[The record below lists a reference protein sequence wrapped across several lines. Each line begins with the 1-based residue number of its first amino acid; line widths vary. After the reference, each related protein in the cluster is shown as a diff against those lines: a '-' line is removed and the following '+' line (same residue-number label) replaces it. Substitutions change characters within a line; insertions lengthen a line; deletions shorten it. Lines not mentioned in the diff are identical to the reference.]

1 MSLKERVYSVLVVS
15 SSDSINTAMSSLLP
29 ESDYSPVHYVSS
41 ISSAKRAFAER
52 SFDFIIVNSP
62 LPDDSGIRFA
72 IDCCESKV
80 SVVLLLV
87 RNDIHG
93 EIFEKVA
100 PHGVFTLPRPTAK
113 STISMA
119 LSWLTSARER
129 LRGTEKKTV
138 SLEQKMKEIRTINRA
153 KWVLIS
159 ELSMD
164 EEAAHH
170 YIEKLAMD
178 KCISKVDAAN
188 EIIKTYV

>member
-1 MSLKERVYSVLVVS
+1 MGLKERSYSVLVVS
-15 SSDSINTAMSSLLP
+15 ASDSVNNALNSLLP
-29 ESDYSPVHYVSS
+29 ESNYSPVHVVSS

-52 SFDFIIVNSP
+52 SFDFVIVNSP

-80 SVVLLLV
+80 TVVLLMV
-87 RNDIHG
+87 RNDIHD
-93 EIFEKVA
+93 EIFERVA
-100 PHGVFTLPRPTAK
+100 PHGVFTIARPTSK
-113 STISMA
+113 SMLSTA
-119 LSWLTSARER
+119 LSWLASARER
-129 LRGTEKKTV
+129 LRGSEKKTV